1 MKKMYKFLISR
12 TAVVALAATVTIVG
26 CQDAGIENQ
35 SAVTPTPEGAGLRV
49 SAESE
54 YVDGELLVQFS
65 EGTSE
70 AVKQKAF
77 DKVKGQ
83 PIEKILTKAMER
95 AGKKE
100 GVLVLKVSKKVMEA
114 IADLKASE
122 GVAFAEPNFVYY
134 HNATSADTYF
144 TNGSLWGMYGPS
156 TSPASQFGSNA
167 AAAWAAGKTGSA
179 SVYIGVI
186 DEGIQA
192 THPDLAG
199 QIWVNPSDP
208 VNGVD
213 NDGNGLIDDVN
224 GWDFANND
232 ASIYDGGT
240 KGTLDDHGTHVS
252 GTIGGKAN
260 SQGVVGVNWN
270 VTLISAKFLGRRGG
284 TTANAVKAVDYLTN
298 LKSRGINVVAS
309 NNSWGGG
316 GYSQALY
323 DAISRANNAGIM
335 FIAAA
340 GNAGTNND
348 VTASYP
354 ANYNLPNVISVAAI
368 DKNGGLASFSQY
380 GATTVDIG
388 APGVAINSTTAF
400 NLYSSYN
407 GTSMATPHVTGAVAL
422 YASTHPG
429 ATVAQIRNAILSSA
443 VPTPS
448 LAGKTVTGGR
458 LDVNAALS
466 K

>member
-1 MKKMYKFLISR
+1 MKKMYVSLASR
-12 TAVVALAATVTIVG
+12 ALAMGIAVSLMVVG
-26 CQDAGIENQ
+26 CKDAGIDSEPSSSPVNTENN
-35 SAVTPTPEGAGLRV
+35 ARL

-54 YVDGELLVQFS
+54 YVEGELLVQFS
-65 EGTSE
+65 EGASE
-70 AVKQKAF
+70 AVKQKAL

-83 PIEKILTKAMER
+83 SIEKILTKAMER
-95 AGKKE
+95 AGKKQ
-100 GVLVLKVSKKVMEA
+100 GVQLIKISKKVSEA

-122 GVAFAEPNFVYY
+122 GVDFAEPNFVYY
-134 HNATSADTYF
+134 HTATTVDPYF
-144 TNGSLWGMYGPS
+144 TNGSLWGMYGAG
-156 TSPASQFGSNA
+156 TSPANQYGSNA
-167 AAAWAAGKTGSA
+167 AAAWSAGKTGSA
-179 SVYIGVI
+179 SVYIGII
-186 DEGIQA
+186 DEGIQLS
-192 THPDLAG
+192 HPDLTG
-199 QIWVNPSDP
+199 QIWVNPLEATD
-208 VNGVD
+208 GVD
-213 NDGNGLIDDVN
+213 NDGNGLKDDIN

-232 ASIYDGGT
+232 ASIYDGGS

-252 GTIGGKAN
+252 GTIGGKSN
-260 SQGVVGVNWN
+260 TQGVVGVNWS

-284 TTANAVKAVDYLTN
+284 TTANAIKAVDYLTN
-298 LKSRGINVVAS
+298 LKIRGLNVVAS

-316 GYSQALY
+316 GYSQALF

-348 VTASYP
+348 ITASYP

-368 DKNGGLASFSQY
+368 DKNGALASFSQY

-400 NLYSSYN
+400 NTYSSYN

-429 ATVAQIRNAILSSA
+429 ASVAQIRNAILASA
-443 VPTPS
+443 VPTAS

-458 LDVNAALS
+458 LNVNAALS
-466 K
+466 L

>member
-1 MKKMYKFLISR
+1 MKSMYNLLTPKTLIA
-12 TAVVALAATVTIVG
+12 AVVISFTFAG
-26 CQDAGIENQ
+26 CQETSIENQ
-35 SAVTPTPEGAGLRV
+35 SSVPSEPSGSSLRT
-49 SAESE
+49 SGESE
-54 YVDGELLVQFS
+54 FVDGELLIQFK
-65 EGTSE
+65 EGVS
-70 AVKQKAF
+70 AAAKQKAF

-83 PIEKILTKAMER
+83 PVEKILTKAMER

-100 GVLVLKVSKKVMEA
+100 GFVLVKVNKNVLEA
-114 IADLKASE
+114 IAELNGAE
-122 GVAFAEPNFVYY
+122 GVEFAEPNYVYY
-134 HNATSADTYF
+134 HNAISTDTYF
-144 TNGSLWGMYGPS
+144 TNGSLWGMYGPA
-156 TSPASQFGSNA
+156 TSPASTYGSNA
-167 AAAWAAGKTGSA
+167 AAAWAAGKTGLA
-179 SVYIGVI
+179 SVYVGVI
-186 DEGIQA
+186 DEGIQL

-199 QIWVNPSDP
+199 QVWVNPADP
-208 VNGVD
+208 ADGVD
-213 NDGNGLIDDVN
+213 NDGNGLVDDTN

-240 KGTLDDHGTHVS
+240 KGSLDDHGTHVS

-260 SQGVVGVNWN
+260 GQGVVGVNWN
-270 VTLISAKFLGRRGG
+270 IRLISAKFLGRRGG

-298 LKSRGINVVAS
+298 LKNRGINIVAS

-323 DAISRANNAGIM
+323 DAIARANSAGIM

-348 VTASYP
+348 ATASYP

-368 DKNGGLASFSQY
+368 DKNGALASFSQY

-388 APGVAINSTTAF
+388 APGVAINSTTAY
-400 NLYSSYN
+400 NTYSSYN
-407 GTSMATPHVTGAVAL
+407 GTSMATPHVSGAVAL
-422 YASTHPG
+422 YVSTHPG
-429 ATVAQIRNAILSSA
+429 ASVAQIRNAILSSA

-448 LAGKTVTGGR
+448 LAGKMVTGGR